1 MRTKHARRRSLT
13 SRLAP
18 SREPRPD
25 CALHLRDLANREGR
39 PMPLNEFPQRAEA
52 APAEAGAAPAGDET
66 PPAAPG
72 PAHPLLVRLLHWPHS
87 ARGRRSHRIS
97 SQEPSSSSLLH
108 SHRLSPIAAAMRR
121 WRRGSGLDR
130 CGKLLLPPPPP
141 PVVAATVTAA
151 AAAAAVEAGAAATA
165 ASLPQP
171 GLDRCCKPAAV
182 AVVVAA
188 AVVVADTL
196 FPKRGYP
203 PMNCNEISK
212 SERHAQFA

>member
-1 MRTKHARRRSLT
+1 MWPCVHVGGTRFLRCSASSPLPLRNHSSVPSAPPELFG
-13 SRLAP
+13 RLSPGLRVAKI
-18 SREPRPD
+18 RGDKAVTD
-25 CALHLRDLANREGR
+25 C
-39 PMPLNEFPQRAEA
+39 
-52 APAEAGAAPAGDET
+52 
-66 PPAAPG
+66 
-72 PAHPLLVRLLHWPHS
+72 
-87 ARGRRSHRIS
+87 
-97 SQEPSSSSLLH
+97 
-108 SHRLSPIAAAMRR
+108 LSPIAAAMRR

-141 PVVAATVTAA
+141 PVVAATAA

-203 PMNCNEISK
+203 PMNCNEISG